1 MNVQKSLV
9 KTMAFAWLKVETT
22 PVIALKLDIMEEIV
36 NSTFVHVK
44 MEEYAKI
51 YLVVTNVSV
60 KTAGKE
66 TIVTRFPKTGQ
77 YGCISS
83 TGLFKVNSMGGV
95 SMGAVGAPTVSEEIP
110 IGA

>member
-1 MNVQKSLV
+1 MVY
-9 KTMAFAWLKVETT
+9 AWLKAETT

-36 NSTFVHVK
+36 NTTFVHVK

-66 TIVTRFPKTGQ
+66 TIVTRFPKTGAHCGQ
-77 YGCISS
+77 NNVDNK
-83 TGLFKVNSMGGV
+83 T
-95 SMGAVGAPTVSEEIP
+95 EELRMIR
-110 IGA
+110 ILRNDQNYKNLRNLKIVQIILRLSKI